1 MAEKTKEAAHWRD
14 LHKRK
19 NDGLLFAEDIGP
31 PGATLDVEIK
41 ESGVVNVSD
50 GESVKPM
57 PWIGTGKA
65 GGKKLG
71 LNVTNCKAM
80 ETLTGTADY
89 RQWRGWITL
98 VVVRVSYP
106 DRKSKQKLETDA
118 IRIGPRRPQRQ
129 APKSAPAQSSTAPVA
144 AAADAPP
151 ASWYREGDDR
161 AAADQEWRNLSDEE
175 RAAFH
180 AAHENGARS

>member
-1 MAEKTKEAAHWRD
+1 MTKDSAHWRD

-31 PGATLDVEIK
+31 PGSTLDVEIK
-41 ESGVVNVSD
+41 DSGVVQVSD

-129 APKSAPAQSSTAPVA
+129 ATKSAPAASSPA
-144 AAADAPP
+144 ATDAPP

-161 AAADQEWRNLSDEE
+161 AAADQEWRNLSGEE
-175 RAAFH
+175 RAAFIAEH
-180 AAHENGARS
+180 ANGAGA